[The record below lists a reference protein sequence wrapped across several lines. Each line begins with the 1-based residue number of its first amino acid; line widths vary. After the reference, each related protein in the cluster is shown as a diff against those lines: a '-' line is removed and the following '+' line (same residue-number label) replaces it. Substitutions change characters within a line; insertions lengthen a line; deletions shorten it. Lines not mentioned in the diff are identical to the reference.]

1 MQKLFSL
8 TKSSIKISALQTLQI
23 EIDNLQNLYENMDDA
38 IVKAVQLILDNQ
50 ARVIISGIGKSAIIA
65 QKIVSTL
72 NSTGTPSIFMHAAD
86 AVHGDLGMIQEN
98 DIVIIISNSG
108 NTPEIKALVPLVKNF
123 GNKLIGF
130 TGNKESFLGLHSDII
145 INCNITKEA
154 CPLNLAPTSS
164 TTAQMVMGDALAV
177 ALINARN
184 FSSQDFSK
192 FHPGGALG
200 KRLYTTVGD
209 ISDKHEKPFVES
221 HASFMEVINE
231 ISSKRLGAT
240 VVLDNGKLI
249 GLITDGDIRRTFLQN
264 KDIKEIKASDMMT
277 KNPKTILSKL
287 LASSCINE
295 FNLNKISQLVVVN
308 DEGTYEGIIHI
319 HDLSREEIM

>member
-1 MQKLFSL
+1 M
-8 TKSSIKISALQTLQI
+8 TKSSIKLSALQTLQI
-23 EIDNLQNLYENMDDA
+23 EIDNLQNLYQNMDDA
-38 IVKAVQLILDNQ
+38 IVHAVQLILDTE

-86 AVHGDLGMIQEN
+86 AVHGDLGMIQKN
-98 DIVIIISNSG
+98 DIVIILSNSG
-108 NTPEIKALVPLVKNF
+108 NTPEIKSLVPLIKNF
-123 GNKLIGF
+123 GNKLIAF
-130 TGNKESFLGLHSDII
+130 TGNKQSFLGLQSDIV

-184 FSSQDFSK
+184 FSSHDFSK
-192 FHPGGALG
+192 YHPGGALG

-209 ISDKHEKPFVES
+209 ICAKHAKPFVENDS
-221 HASFMEVINE
+221 SFMEVINE

-240 VVLDNGKLI
+240 AVLENGKLI
-249 GLITDGDIRRTFLQN
+249 GLITDGDIRRAFQQN
-264 KDIKEIKASDMMT
+264 KDIKIIKAADIMT
-277 KNPKTILSKL
+277 KNPRTILSKL
-287 LASSCINE
+287 LASSCVNE
-295 FNLNKISQLVVVN
+295 FNLHKISQLVVVN
-308 DEGTYEGIIHI
+308 DQGEYEGIIHI
-319 HDLSREEIM
+319 HDLSREEIV